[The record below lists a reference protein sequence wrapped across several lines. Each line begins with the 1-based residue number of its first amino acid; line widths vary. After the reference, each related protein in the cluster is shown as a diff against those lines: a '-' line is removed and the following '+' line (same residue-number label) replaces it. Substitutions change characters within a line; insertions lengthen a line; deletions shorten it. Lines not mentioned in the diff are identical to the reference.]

1 MTGGQ
6 ARYLSPGRG
15 YQLNRR
21 GAAGGEKSRIV
32 TLRLLFHGLY
42 DQFAIGCIDLDCIS
56 IANGTIED
64 AAGNTVFNLFL
75 DDALERARSI
85 LRVVALGCQQVFRCI
100 TQMQG
105 DMTVCQAWSQAID
118 LDLHNALHLIA
129 RDLMEDDY
137 FIDTVDEFWAQALF
151 S

>member
-6 ARYLSPGRG
+6 ARNLSPGRG

-21 GAAGGEKSRIV
+21 AATGGEKSRIV

-42 DQFAIGCIDLDCIS
+42 DQFAITRIDLDCIS

-85 LRVVALGCQQVFRCI
+85 LRVVALGASRSFAASLRCR
-100 TQMQG
+100 
-105 DMTVCQAWSQAID
+105 AI
-118 LDLHNALHLIA
+118 
-129 RDLMEDDY
+129 
-137 FIDTVDEFWAQALF
+137 
-151 S
+151 